1 MFPHSASSNIINSS
15 TATGNYYES
24 AVTFPHDQSF
34 LIHSRPFPSDITPN
48 LNPNPN
54 PNSNSDSIISNSKQY
69 QDLEEDPNHHIHPPL
84 SVFYFP
90 SPFEDVDVLLHQHH
104 HLHDHEPL
112 ALQETISLAHNHH
125 QTSFPLTAKM
135 VDWDANKN
143 DQVVINKEGEQQ
155 HQQQKQIPM
164 LRKRS
169 CKRDRHSKIST
180 ARGLR
185 DRRMRLSLDV
195 ARKFFGLQDVLG
207 FDKASKTVE
216 WLLNQ
221 ACAEIKKVTR
231 ERSGQNQNQ
240 SSSTTTATGP
250 GARTTSSISECEVVS
265 GTDEVATDDIIDKVS
280 RNPSSSC
287 TKDRIKKIIRKP
299 KKSSSF
305 NPRTKASRERARARA
320 RERTRERMGRQSKP
334 CDDVDQAT
342 KTKDLSR
349 LNSWSTFETGEESGG
364 TQSHNNNNNNNNIH
378 SSLEVLAE
386 VEEPISSFQAAGT
399 SSTTTDHHQD
409 LIAIDGHDA
418 AANMAIMGK
427 WSPFSIFNY
436 LQNTTGSISQE
447 VYIYVLYIVFK
458 SSSVH
463 LFKKKI
469 LFCSV

>member
-1 MFPHSASSNIINSS
+1 MFPHSASSNIINTS

-24 AVTFPHDQSF
+24 AVSFPPDQSF
-34 LIHSRPFPSDITPN
+34 FIHSRPFLSDITP
-48 LNPNPN
+48 NPNPN
-54 PNSNSDSIISNSKQY
+54 PNSNSDSLISNSKQH
-69 QDLEEDPNHHIHPPL
+69 QDLEEDPNHHTHPPL

-90 SPFEDVDVLLHQHH
+90 LPFEDDVLLHQHH

-125 QTSFPLTAKM
+125 HHHHHQTSFPLTAKM
-135 VDWDANKN
+135 VDWDFNKN

-155 HQQQKQIPM
+155 QQQQKQIPM

-287 TKDRIKKIIRKP
+287 TKDRIKKIAKKP
-299 KKSSSF
+299 KKSSLF
-305 NPRTKASRERARARA
+305 NPLTKASRERARARA
-320 RERTRERMGRQSKP
+320 RERTRERIGRQSKP

-349 LNSWSTFETGEESGG
+349 LNSWSTFETVEESGG

-399 SSTTTDHHQD
+399 STTTDHHQD

-418 AANMAIMGK
+418 AANMVIK
-427 WSPFSIFNY
+427 WSPSSTSSFFNY
-436 LQNTTGSISQE
+436 LQNTTGSIAQE
-447 VYIYVLYIVFK
+447 VYMYYI
-458 SSSVH
+458 
-463 LFKKKI
+463 
-469 LFCSV
+469 

>member
-1 MFPHSASSNIINSS
+1 MFPHSASSNIINTSS

-24 AVTFPHDQSF
+24 AVSFPHDQSF
-34 LIHSRPFPSDITPN
+34 LIHSRQFLSDITPN
-48 LNPNPN
+48 PNPNPN

-125 QTSFPLTAKM
+125 HHQTSFPLTAKM

-143 DQVVINKEGEQQ
+143 DQVVINKEGE
-155 HQQQKQIPM
+155 QQQKQIPM

-250 GARTTSSISECEVVS
+250 GARTTSSISECEVIS

-280 RNPSSSC
+280 RPNPSSSC

-299 KKSSSF
+299 KKSSLF
-305 NPRTKASRERARARA
+305 NPHTKASREKARARARA
-320 RERTRERMGRQSKP
+320 RTRERMGRQSKP

-364 TQSHNNNNNNNNIH
+364 TQSHNNNINNNNIH

-418 AANMAIMGK
+418 AANMAIMEK
-427 WSPFSIFNY
+427 WSPYSSSIFNY

-447 VYIYVLYIVFK
+447 VYMYYI
-458 SSSVH
+458 
-463 LFKKKI
+463 
-469 LFCSV
+469 